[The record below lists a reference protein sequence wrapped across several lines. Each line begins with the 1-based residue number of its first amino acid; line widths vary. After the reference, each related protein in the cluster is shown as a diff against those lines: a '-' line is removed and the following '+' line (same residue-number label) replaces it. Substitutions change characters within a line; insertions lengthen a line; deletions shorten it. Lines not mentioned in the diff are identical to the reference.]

1 MYRNKL
7 MSDFVEVANKILS
20 HIPETD
26 ILKKKMEKAIDNHS
40 YLAPERE
47 YEIWDYTENILL
59 KRFSIINIPEWGKT
73 VLTIWSNCR
82 PNK

>member
-1 MYRNKL
+1 
-7 MSDFVEVANKILS
+7 MSDFVKVVNDILA

-26 ILKKKMEKAIDNHS
+26 ILKKKMEKAIDNHL

-47 YEIWDYTENILL
+47 YEMWDYTENILL
-59 KRFSIINIPEWGKT
+59 RHFSIINIPEWGKT

>member
-1 MYRNKL
+1 
-7 MSDFVEVANKILS
+7 MSDFIKVVNNILT

-26 ILKKKMEKAIDNHS
+26 ILKKKMEKAIDKHL

-47 YEIWDYTENILL
+47 NEIWVYTENILQ
-59 KRFSIINIPEWGKT
+59 RHFSMINIPEWGKT
-73 VLTIWSNCR
+73 ILTIWFNCR

>member
-1 MYRNKL
+1 
-7 MSDFVEVANKILS
+7 MSDFIEVMNKILS

-26 ILKKKMEKAIDNHS
+26 TLKKKMEKAIDKHL

-47 YEIWDYTENILL
+47 NEIWVYTENILL
-59 KRFSIINIPEWGKT
+59 RHFSIINIPEWGKT
-73 VLTIWSNCR
+73 ILTIWFNCR

>member
-1 MYRNKL
+1 
-7 MSDFVEVANKILS
+7 MSDFVKVINDILA

-26 ILKKKMEKAIDNHS
+26 TLKKKMEKAIDKHS

-47 YEIWDYTENILL
+47 YEIWVYTENILL
-59 KRFSIINIPEWGKT
+59 RHFPINIPEWGKT
-73 VLTIWSNCR
+73 ILTIWSNCR

>member
-1 MYRNKL
+1 
-7 MSDFVEVANKILS
+7 
-20 HIPETD
+20 
-26 ILKKKMEKAIDNHS
+26 MEKAIDNNL

-47 YEIWDYTENILL
+47 YEMWDYTENILL

-73 VLTIWSNCR
+73 VLTIWFNCR

>member
-1 MYRNKL
+1 

-26 ILKKKMEKAIDNHS
+26 TLKKKMEKAIDKYS

-47 YEIWDYTENILL
+47 NEIWVYTENILL
-59 KRFSIINIPEWGKT
+59 WHFSIINIPEWGKT
-73 VLTIWSNCR
+73 VLTIWTNCR